1 MAATVLLV
9 LLIVVASFMTTV
21 EINRLEKDTSC
32 ERLAEEAADIAQ
44 NVETL
49 IANDREQLE
58 MVATVFARFDDL
70 SPKDFQDILDAYE
83 AVGTLS
89 RLELLLPG
97 DVLLTRGGRQVNA
110 SGYLSFQEAAARGAH
125 ISDRLEDF
133 VTGSGYVVHHYVPIV
148 RDGETIAVLCGVVEL
163 NRLPEVLDF
172 TPYGGQAA
180 LYVIDGATGNF
191 LLDTWHGG
199 NGNIWELGERPMADG
214 YDADAMRQGLIDGA
228 SNYVVFVSETTGSYL
243 YFYYMP
249 LHINEWRLALSVPE
263 AAVFA
268 NANHVRTILNT
279 LLAFEV
285 LAFILYFL
293 WTLRYV
299 QRETG
304 EKQRQLESLNTL
316 YQVERLLF
324 NAHERQENILRS
336 LEEVGRMLS
345 AQCVIF
351 WMLEPSERRGAFTW
365 EASPGLLPPR
375 TPEEQLLVARRM
387 AQRFQEGEE
396 QLMAYSARALQSIL
410 ELSPGSPIY
419 AAAAVPVREMDGTLC
434 GILAACNM
442 PRRDTNLSL
451 LKGVTFSFSLLC
463 RNTRTHQAIKE
474 QGERDALTGLYNRN
488 RYEMDLPAY
497 PNRFKN
503 SLACIYMDVN
513 GLHELNNSAGHD
525 AGDRMLKTA
534 AAWFQAVF
542 GDPYAYRIGGD
553 EFLAF
558 SLDIAEAEVLR
569 MAQEVEGA
577 LADEGYHVSIGVQW
591 QREVPSVSRLI
602 RAAEEKMYAQKRAY
616 YQDARHDRRQR
627 PAGS

>member
-304 EKQRQLESLNTL
+304 EKQRQ
-316 YQVERLLF
+316 
-324 NAHERQENILRS
+324 RS
-336 LEEVGRMLS
+336 PSTPSIRWSGCSSTPTSARRISSARWRRWGRCFPPS
-345 AQCVIF
+345 ASSSGC
-351 WMLEPSERRGAFTW
+351 SSRRSA
-365 EASPGLLPPR
+365 AAPSPGRLPPGCCR
-375 TPEEQLLVARRM
+375 PGRR
-387 AQRFQEGEE
+387 RSSCWWPGGWP
-396 QLMAYSARALQSIL
+396 SASRRAKS
-410 ELSPGSPIY
+410 S
-419 AAAAVPVREMDGTLC
+419 
-434 GILAACNM
+434 
-442 PRRDTNLSL
+442 
-451 LKGVTFSFSLLC
+451 
-463 RNTRTHQAIKE
+463 
-474 QGERDALTGLYNRN
+474 
-488 RYEMDLPAY
+488 
-497 PNRFKN
+497 
-503 SLACIYMDVN
+503 
-513 GLHELNNSAGHD
+513 
-525 AGDRMLKTA
+525 
-534 AAWFQAVF
+534 
-542 GDPYAYRIGGD
+542 
-553 EFLAF
+553 
-558 SLDIAEAEVLR
+558 
-569 MAQEVEGA
+569 
-577 LADEGYHVSIGVQW
+577 
-591 QREVPSVSRLI
+591 
-602 RAAEEKMYAQKRAY
+602 
-616 YQDARHDRRQR
+616 
-627 PAGS
+627 

>member
-180 LYVIDGATGNF
+180 LYVIDGATGDF

-304 EKQRQLESLNTL
+304 EKQRQLESLNAL

-324 NAHERQENILRS
+324 DAHERQENIPRS
-336 LEEVGRMLS
+336 LEEVGRMLA

-351 WMLEPSERRGAFTW
+351 WMLEPPERRGAFTW
-365 EASPGLLPPR
+365 EATAGMLPPR
-375 TPEEQLLVARRM
+375 SPEEQLLMARQM
-387 AQRFQEGEE
+387 AKRFLDGEE
-396 QLMAYSARALQSIL
+396 QLEAYRPQELQAIL
-410 ELSPGSPIY
+410 DLSPGSSIH
-419 AAAAVPVREMDGTLC
+419 AVTVVPVRDSDGILC

-442 PRRDTNLSL
+442 PRRDTNISL

-463 RNTRTHQAIKE
+463 RNTRTYQAIKE

-488 RYEMDLPAY
+488 RYEIDLPSY
-497 PNRFKN
+497 PRRFHS

-558 SLDIAEAEVLR
+558 SVDIAEAEVLR